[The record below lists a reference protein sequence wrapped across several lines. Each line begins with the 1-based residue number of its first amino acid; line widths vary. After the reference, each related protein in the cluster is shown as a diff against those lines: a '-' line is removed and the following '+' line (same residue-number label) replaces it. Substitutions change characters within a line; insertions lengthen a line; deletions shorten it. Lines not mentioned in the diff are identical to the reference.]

1 MYYILT
7 LCLNNFTETK
17 KNDIDIQRCALIPGK
32 IIQKTKVIELA
43 KLVATA
49 NSLED
54 LLESIRSIQNSTKS
68 SFMLHHNL
76 IRTLLTQTMKDFA
89 DTIDPI
95 CRIKDS
101 EHLPLTKTIKEGIL
115 EKRLIKLS
123 KGSTKV
129 RRTLFNYKRRV
140 SRDTSW
146 ILPGITPRD
155 TRNPLV
161 SQLTSVI
168 QNLQK
173 EIKGNSALLDE
184 LDHTILFISAAL
196 IAQNEAKLLNRE
208 IEDIFSQNGDLLP
221 YLAEELEEIS
231 KQFTHSAF
239 RLNSMEEK
247 NKLLRSIYNNAQIEI
262 ETRSTTTNE
271 TKPHDDNLCNQMQI
285 RIAVRVATPLPDSA
299 CFKHIKENKFFSST
313 NNLYAYSNQ
322 RSTTAYKL
330 SGQKEVLIL
339 DTKATVITSLAIS
352 LVWTGEARWLTTEI
366 PAPIT
371 LTCID
376 SSGNRREAK
385 ILQGTIIQTSNCDKI
400 LSSQLSFQAVGLQYL
415 GEHED
420 ELLMSA
426 NRDISKFTE
435 SYMEKKL
442 KFLSNTTSIDD
453 SIRSHLKQAARI
465 EDGLRQ
471 RVREVEE
478 NSWLTT
484 VTNRLKVIFI
494 ATVGTMATLLVAYI
508 ALSLACRCRK
518 LKTKSREEREREQ
531 SHQKIRELETNV
543 GSLATYLEMDTM
555 KANQKIKE
563 EKSQN

>member
-68 SFMLHHNL
+68 NYMLHHSL

-123 KGSTKV
+123 RGSTKV

-208 IEDIFSQNGDLLP
+208 IEDIFSQNGDLFP
-221 YLAEELEEIS
+221 YLAEELEEIL

-262 ETRSTTTNE
+262 ETRSTTTNK

-322 RSTTAYKL
+322 KSTTAYKF

-371 LTCID
+371 LTCLD
-376 SSGNRREAK
+376 SSGNRKEAK

-442 KFLSNTTSIDD
+442 KFISNTTSIDD
-453 SIRSHLKQAARI
+453 SIRSHLKQAARV
-465 EDGLRQ
+465 EDRLRQ

-494 ATVGTMATLLVAYI
+494 ATVGTMATLLVAY
-508 ALSLACRCRK
+508 
-518 LKTKSREEREREQ
+518 
-531 SHQKIRELETNV
+531 
-543 GSLATYLEMDTM
+543 M
-555 KANQKIKE
+555 
-563 EKSQN
+563 